1 MNPGISLPGFFLS
14 TFCAFAVQALVYII
28 HFYKQRIKTKPYIT
42 LQNKTL
48 GVPSNKLAENI
59 PILRLKVEGKKVEG
73 NVLQP

>member
-1 MNPGISLPGFFLS
+1 LH
-14 TFCAFAVQALVYII
+14 II
-28 HFYKQRIKTKPYIT
+28 HFYKQRIKTKPYIA

-73 NVLQP
+73 MLPPSSPPAISLK

>member
-1 MNPGISLPGFFLS
+1 M
-14 TFCAFAVQALVYII
+14 
-28 HFYKQRIKTKPYIT
+28 

-73 NVLQP
+73 KKVEGNASAFKPLQPSTSNEPDPDHAGVGN

>member
-1 MNPGISLPGFFLS
+1 MNVYFYFLK
-14 TFCAFAVQALVYII
+14 I
-28 HFYKQRIKTKPYIT
+28 KPYIA

-73 NVLQP
+73 NALALKPSNHQPQMNLIRIMPA

>member
-1 MNPGISLPGFFLS
+1 LH
-14 TFCAFAVQALVYII
+14 II
-28 HFYKQRIKTKPYIT
+28 HFYKQRIKTKPYIA

-73 NVLQP
+73 NASALNPSSHQPQMNLIRIMPA